1 MKVVIAAAGT
11 GGHINP
17 GLAIA
22 NKIMEKEPQ
31 SKIIFIGTPRGLEND
46 LVPRAGYELKRIDS
60 YGISR
65 SFSIQNIKRLCK
77 TIKSIG
83 QAEKILKEF
92 KPDIVIGTGGY
103 ICVSVMKAAQKL
115 KIPYVIHESNVLPG
129 VATKLLAKKAS
140 KILVG
145 FEEAKERLPKGTKV
159 IVTGTPTK
167 IKNLKLSKEEK
178 DKKKNEI
185 GFDSN
190 IPLVLVFGGSQG
202 AASINSALLDI
213 VENRAKNSKKI
224 SITKENTMQTI
235 DLSSEEKYQI
245 MWAPGPKQY
254 DNIKE
259 KLDKNQ
265 INVDNIDGVKIVPY
279 IYNMEEMLNICD
291 LVVARSGAMTITE
304 IENAGKGAIFI
315 PFPFAAE
322 NHQEYNARALE
333 KAGCARVILDSNL
346 TPETLD
352 SQISNLV
359 SNPDELEKMGT
370 ISHSLAI
377 NNVEDR
383 IYTEI
388 KLVIISKN

>member
-17 GLAIA
+17 GIAIA